1 MASPG
6 WEARC
11 TAANDTCDRATSAW
25 LALIKPCRQGVCGCD
40 DSEDNTS
47 CLMCGNSISI
57 YLSIHPST
65 YPSIHLSIHPS
76 IHPSI
81 YPSIHLSI
89 YPSIHLSIYPSIH
102 LSICLSAYLPIC
114 LSAYLPIYLSTYLPI
129 YLSTY
134 LPIYLSL
141 SASPPQR
148 LESIILPMERGGNGW
163 KRSSK
168 SKSISQPLWICHTGF
183 SHQQDQEL
191 RSSNGRHPG
200 LTPVG
205 RSDITMIHLCFECL
219 SVCSH
224 ALTIGKMI
232 NGELSGYM
240 IYIYIY
246 MCVCLC
252 VYRMDINDI
261 NEYK

>member
-1 MASPG
+1 
-6 WEARC
+6 
-11 TAANDTCDRATSAW
+11 
-25 LALIKPCRQGVCGCD
+25 
-40 DSEDNTS
+40 
-47 CLMCGNSISI
+47 MCGNSISIRLSI
-57 YLSIHPST
+57 YLSIHPSI
-65 YPSIHLSIHPS
+65 YPSIHLSIYPSIYLSIYPS
-76 IHPSI
+76 IH
-81 YPSIHLSI
+81 PSIHLSI

-102 LSICLSAYLPIC
+102 LSIYLSIHPSIHLSIYPSSDLAIYRSIC
-114 LSAYLPIYLSTYLPI
+114 LSTYLPIYLSTYLPI

-134 LPIYLSL
+134 LSIYLSL
-141 SASPPQR
+141 CIAPSTTWIYYS
-148 LESIILPMERGGNGW
+148 SMERDGNGW

-191 RSSNGRHPG
+191 RSSNGGHPG

-240 IYIYIY
+240 IY
-246 MCVCLC
+246 MCVC

-261 NEYK
+261 NEYKW

>member
-1 MASPG
+1 MTQKTTHRVS
-6 WEARC
+6 C
-11 TAANDTCDRATSAW
+11 VAT
-25 LALIKPCRQGVCGCD
+25 LYL
-40 DSEDNTS
+40 
-47 CLMCGNSISI
+47 SI
-57 YLSIHPST
+57 YPSIHPST
-65 YPSIHLSIHPS
+65 YPSIHLSIH
-76 IHPSI
+76 
-81 YPSIHLSI
+81 PSIHLSI

-102 LSICLSAYLPIC
+102 LSIYPSIYLPICLSAYLPIC
-114 LSAYLPIYLSTYLPI
+114 LSAYLPI

-240 IYIYIY
+240 IYI
-246 MCVCLC
+246 CVCVC
-252 VYRMDINDI
+252 VFVCL
-261 NEYK
+261 

>member
-1 MASPG
+1 M
-6 WEARC
+6 WVTRC
-11 TAANDTCDRATSAW
+11 NEWHLPVGKHGVQRQMIPAIGQRRHGSLWSSHAGKESVAVMTQKTTHRVSCVAT
-25 LALIKPCRQGVCGCD
+25 LYL
-40 DSEDNTS
+40 
-47 CLMCGNSISI
+47 SI
-57 YLSIHPST
+57 YPSIHPST
-65 YPSIHLSIHPS
+65 YPSIHLSIH
-76 IHPSI
+76 
-81 YPSIHLSI
+81 PSIHLSI

-102 LSICLSAYLPIC
+102 LSIYPSIYLPICLSAYLPIC
-114 LSAYLPIYLSTYLPI
+114 LSAYLPI

-240 IYIYIY
+240 IYI
-246 MCVCLC
+246 CVCVC
-252 VYRMDINDI
+252 VFVCL
-261 NEYK
+261 